1 MDAALTAENIG
12 PVNNPRTVPGQP
24 KRPQQGGYARGDET
38 RQKVIDA
45 GLDVFGALGLEAAST
60 RAIAQRA
67 GVNLPALHY
76 YFGGKDGLY
85 RACADHIADRMEL
98 HLQPAETAITEA
110 LAGPGIPEEERRELL
125 HKLLNAVAEVM
136 VGSREPEPWVRFII
150 REQASPTPAFDVL
163 YERIMSKVIGMTA
176 ALLGSILGVDKDDPD
191 IQIRAMGLVG
201 QLLFFRIARETALR
215 TLGWKAVDVDG
226 LGMIKSVLR
235 DQTNRALVPVQT
247 ASRGSA

>member
-1 MDAALTAENIG
+1 
-12 PVNNPRTVPGQP
+12 VNNARTVTGQP
-24 KRPQQGGYARGDET
+24 KRPKAGGYARGDET

-45 GLDVFGALGLEAAST
+45 GLDVFGSLGLEAAST

-98 HLQPAETAITEA
+98 HLQPAEHAITEA
-110 LAGPGIPEEERRELL
+110 LARPNVTEDERRELL
-125 HKLLNAVAEVM
+125 HTLLDAVAEVM

-163 YERIMSKVIGMTA
+163 YDRIMSKVIGMTA
-176 ALLGSILGVDKDDPD
+176 ALLGSLLHADKNHIE
-191 IQIRAMGLVG
+191 IQVRAMGLVG
-201 QLLFFRIARETALR
+201 QLLFFRTARETALR
-215 TLGWKAVDVDG
+215 TLEWTTIDSQGYN
-226 LGMIKSVLR
+226 LIKSVLR
-235 DQTNRALVPVQT
+235 DQTERALIPLSV
-247 ASRGSA
+247 R